1 MHRLPIQATLFLL
14 AAGLIASMAGCEKPQ
29 NAFVAPPPP
38 EVTVATPVLQSVPEF
53 IDQEGETEAVEQA
66 EVRSRVKGFI
76 QKILFQPG
84 KEVSL
89 GQELY
94 QIEPDTY
101 QAELNSA
108 NAAVDAATAGI
119 AVANASLETAKAEVV
134 RTEADL
140 SRETRLLQ
148 GNAGSQSDY
157 DRAFAANEAAKAS
170 IHGAEANIQL
180 AIAEK
185 RSAEATVKQAE
196 LDFGYTK
203 VTAPIAGYITKTEVK
218 TGNLVENGTALAE
231 VIDRSKMFANFSLSD
246 REILRLQKKY
256 FDNLPADAKPEEI
269 DWSTIKVLMRREL
282 DEGFPYSGTLEYVDQ
297 LGVDAKTATLGLRA
311 VFDNPDDQLLGGLF
325 VTVRILSEE
334 ENELLLV
341 PESAVSRDQQGP
353 FLLTVGAENKVAETR
368 VSVVMRIG
376 GWAAIEGEV
385 DESTKVII
393 DGLQR
398 AIPNSVVAPQ
408 EKTLQVDGPSLI
420 RSSMLPST
428 GGNGIVANETPD
440 SVPDAGSEGVEVQ
453 AAFNPDFAS

>member
-1 MHRLPIQATLFLL
+1 MHRSPIQASLILL
-14 AAGLIASMAGCEKPQ
+14 TAGLMASLAGCEKPQ

-38 EVTVATPVLQSVPEF
+38 EVTVALPVLQAVPQF
-53 IDQEGETEAVEQA
+53 LDQEGETEAAEEA

-76 QKILFQPG
+76 QKILFKPG
-84 KEVSL
+84 QQVTV

-119 AVANASLETAKAEVV
+119 AVANAALETAKAEVV

-185 RSAEATVKQAE
+185 RSAEATVVQAQ

-203 VTAPIAGYITKTEVK
+203 VTAPIAGYITKTGVK
-218 TGNLVENGTALAE
+218 TGNLVENGTALSE
-231 VIDRSKMFANFSLSD
+231 VIDRSRMFANFSLSD
-246 REILRLQKKY
+246 REILRLQNKY
-256 FDNLPADAKPEEI
+256 FEDLPADTKPEDV
-269 DWSTIKVLMRREL
+269 DWSDIKVLMRREL
-282 DEGFPYSGTLEYVDQ
+282 DEGFPYTGTLDYVDQ

-311 VFDNPDDQLLGGLF
+311 VFDNPDDRLIGGLF
-325 VTVRILSEE
+325 VTVRILSDDDDKF
-334 ENELLLV
+334 LLI

-353 FLLTVGAENKVAETR
+353 FLLTVGADKKVAETR
-368 VSVVMRIG
+368 VSVVKRIG

-385 DESTKVII
+385 DSSTQVII

-398 AIPNSVVAPQ
+398 AIPNSVVAPKV
-408 EKTLQVDGPSLI
+408 KTLQVDGQSLM
-420 RSSMLPST
+420 RSTTLPST
-428 GGNGIVANETPD
+428 SGKVIVALENAD
-440 SVPDAGSEGVEVQ
+440 SVPVAGQERPEVREH
-453 AAFNPDFAS
+453 PSPGSAS